1 MKKRSSII
9 QASILSLGVATLV
22 ACSKEEPPVAQ
33 SAPQAAAPA
42 AVAVEQSQPVA
53 EGAIGAVKPGA
64 VRFHYKRAGGDYEGW
79 GVYAWKGVKDEP
91 PKWPG
96 NLGFDGKDAFGVY
109 LDIAVSSEA
118 AMMDF
123 LITDGTGKKD
133 CATDQSVTFPPTIA
147 QRGTEVW
154 IKSGDCK
161 VYTEQPL

>member
-1 MKKRSSII
+1 MKCSSII
-9 QASILSLGVATLV
+9 QASILSLGVSALV
-22 ACSKEEPPVAQ
+22 ACSNEEPPAAQ
-33 SAPQAAAPA
+33 SAPQVAASAP
-42 AVAVEQSQPVA
+42 VVVEQSQPVA
-53 EGAIGAVKPGA
+53 SGTIGAVKPGS
-64 VRFHYKRAGGDYEGW
+64 VRFHYQRVGGDYEGW

-96 NLGFDGKDAFGVY
+96 NLAFEGKDAFGVY